1 MKNHAFIFL
10 CLSISSKGEQI
21 KGSKC
26 SHTLYAKETAKNRN
40 TDSVHLSAK
49 TKVKLLFF
57 CFWTSVLDSEIYLNP
72 KLNYF
77 CFLSCI
83 YVINF
88 GTMKAGGGGHQ
99 CVQNCFLLFLI
110 YILLVLRSKSK
121 IITFC
126 ILLLDFYFMFI
137 DFYFMLPKQQFR

>member
-88 GTMKAGGGGHQ
+88 GTMKAGGGGTSVCTKLFSSLLNLYTPCASKQ
-99 CVQNCFLLFLI
+99 KQNHYILHIIARLLF
-110 YILLVLRSKSK
+110 YV
-121 IITFC
+121 
-126 ILLLDFYFMFI
+126 Y
-137 DFYFMLPKQQFR
+137 